1 MVATITQEPK
11 VVTQNGQNGT
21 SKKITWEQF
30 QRQYLS
36 REDGFKY
43 EWLNGVVEKTERI
56 MFQNQLIIVDNL
68 MELFDNLKFQGKV
81 TGRLITEVDS
91 FFDDHH
97 RRPDVAFYTAEQ
109 IRQTKMQVNQIPS
122 FVVEIISTTD
132 RINRVNRKVDD
143 YFNAGVKVLWHVF
156 PESKKVH
163 IFESNRGSLICSG
176 ADLCSA
182 EAAIEGFIMSA
193 DAVFENA

>member
-11 VVTQNGQNGT
+11 VVAKNGQNGT

-43 EWLNGVVEKTERI
+43 EWLNGVVEKTECI
-56 MFQNQLIIVDNL
+56 MDYKQLQIVENILAFFD
-68 MELFDNLKFQGKV
+68 ELKMLKNIK
-81 TGRLITEVDS
+81 GRMHEEVDT
-91 FFDDHH
+91 FFDTHH
-97 RRPDVAFYTAEQ
+97 RRPDICFISTEQ
-109 IRQTKMQVNQIPS
+109 LKKIQTEAPVPS

-143 YFNAGVKVLWHVF
+143 YFNAGVKVLWHIF

-163 IFESNRGSLICSG
+163 IFESNKGSLICSG

>member
-11 VVTQNGQNGT
+11 AILKNGQNGT
-21 SKKITWEQF
+21 PKKISWEQF
-30 QRQYLS
+30 QQLYLS

-43 EWLNGVVEKTERI
+43 EWLNGYIEKTPRI

-68 MELFDNLKFQGKV
+68 MELFDNLKFQKKV

-91 FFDDHH
+91 FFDHHH

-109 IRQTKMQVNQIPS
+109 IRKTQSKANQIPA

-143 YFNAGVKVLWHVF
+143 YFNAGVKVLWHIF
-156 PESKKVH
+156 PESQKIHVY
-163 IFESNRGSLICSG
+163 ESNKRISICSG
-176 ADLCSA
+176 TDLCSA
-182 EAAIEGFIMSA
+182 EVAIDGFIMSV
-193 DAVFENA
+193 DAVFENV